1 LKSKHS
7 FLILAAAACGAGL
20 AVSFFA
26 LFLQVLGGQ
35 TARVLLLLGGLWI
48 VFSAAAYRII
58 TRVIMPMLAE
68 RSLRARA
75 VWAGVCL
82 LAGALAIVVIP
93 LPGER
98 IHFLFPRHSLAV
110 EPAPARNP
118 ASSGDLVEVRFLA
131 DGDHY
136 TFPLDELQHGPG
148 WVMGDEGWAT
158 ASAQPEALTWTG
170 SLLNRARL
178 GFSTG
183 PNAGVARV
191 TWDGE
196 TQEIDLYTPNPTQ
209 LIIKQD
215 GSGLPSRPFFSL
227 ALASYTLAF
236 GFFFLGLSCW
246 LVGLPLR
253 STAGTTYRGFLQYAL
268 PMIAVWLIFWL
279 TFFPAVLSSDSIDQ
293 WRMIYGLKP
302 ISDWHPA
309 VYTLLERLLAYLWN
323 TPASAALAQIL
334 ALSLTSAWGIGALV
348 ERGLPRAGAWGLS
361 LLFALS
367 PVNSVLV
374 ISLWK
379 DIPYAISLLAV
390 FIIGIKIV
398 TSQGEWLTRRGHW
411 VGLGLA
417 GASTALFRHNG
428 LAVVAGL
435 LVILLLVY
443 RRLWR
448 QILLGAGLF
457 LGVWWL
463 VSGPI
468 YTLAQVKR
476 ESGVLRDTILL
487 HHFGAHVKAGTPLTD
502 AERDYFNR
510 LRPMGEWEYSCCK
523 VDPLFF
529 PIEFDRTLFA
539 ASSAQN
545 MRFFVDLAL
554 RNPMVELEH
563 TLCAS
568 SIVWR
573 VCRECIFL
581 DHKIEIVSGEVRWVS
596 ENELGLKESSLLPG
610 LVKPLSA
617 WEIFSISTRAAPWLW
632 GPGLSLYVLI
642 FCIAVYALRSRSWT
656 VLLVGAVPGLQSL
669 ILAAVNIASDFRY
682 QYGVYLIALLALGLV
697 YLPPSKAASP
707 VETRK
712 TDPQG

>member
-1 LKSKHS
+1 MQ
-7 FLILAAAACGAGL
+7 AW
-20 AVSFFA
+20 
-26 LFLQVLGGQ
+26 GGQ

-48 VFSAAAYRII
+48 VFSAAVYGVI
-58 TRVIMPMLAE
+58 TRVIVPVLSG
-68 RSLRARA
+68 RSLRTRA
-75 VWAGVCL
+75 AWAAVCL
-82 LAGALAIVVIP
+82 LAGALAIVVVP
-93 LPGER
+93 LPAEK
-98 IHFLFPRHSLAV
+98 IHFLFPRHTLSV
-110 EPAPARNP
+110 EPAPVRNP
-118 ASSGDLVEVRFLA
+118 ESSGDLVEVRFLA
-131 DGDHY
+131 DGDDF
-136 TFPLDELQHGPG
+136 TFPLDELRPGPG
-148 WVMGDEGWAT
+148 WVMGIEGWVK
-158 ASAQPEALTWTG
+158 ASAQPGALTWTG

-183 PNAGVARV
+183 PKAGVARV

-196 TQEIDLYTPNPTQ
+196 TQDIDLYTPNPTQ
-209 LIIKQD
+209 IIIKLD
-215 GSGLPSRPFFSL
+215 GSGMPARLFIWL

-253 STAGTTYRGFLQYAL
+253 PTAGAPSRGFLQYAL
-268 PMIAVWLIFWL
+268 PMIAVWMIFWL
-279 TFFPAVLSSDSIDQ
+279 TFFPAVLSNDSIDQ

-302 ISDWHPA
+302 VSDWHPA

-323 TPASAALAQIL
+323 TPAAAALAQIL
-334 ALSLTSAWGIGALV
+334 ALSLTAAWGIAALV
-348 ERGLPRAGAWGLS
+348 ERGLPRAAAWGLS
-361 LLFALS
+361 LLFAFS

-390 FIIGIKIV
+390 FIIGFKIV
-398 TSQGEWLTRRGHW
+398 TSNGEWLTRRWNWIGF
-411 VGLGLA
+411 GLA
-417 GASTALFRHNG
+417 GAAAALFRHNG

-435 LVILLLVY
+435 LIVLLLAY
-443 RRLWR
+443 RRRWR

-510 LRPMGEWEYSCCK
+510 LRPMDEWEYSCCR

-529 PIEFDRTLFA
+529 PEGFDRALFA

-545 MRFFVDLAL
+545 LRFFADLAWRNPIVDLK
-554 RNPMVELEH
+554 H
-563 TLCAS
+563 SLCAS

-581 DHKIEIVSGEVRWVS
+581 DHKIERVNGEVRWVS
-596 ENELGLKESSLLPG
+596 ENELGLKESSLLPR
-610 LVKPLSA
+610 LVEPLAA
-617 WEIFSISTRAAPWLW
+617 WEIFSSSPRAAPWLW

-642 FCIAVYALRSRSWT
+642 LCIAVYALRSRSWK
-656 VLLVGAVPGLQSL
+656 VLLIGAVPGLQSL
-669 ILAAVNIASDFRY
+669 ILAAVNIAPDFRY
-682 QYGVYLIALLALGLV
+682 QYGVYLIGLLCLGLIF
-697 YLPPSKAASP
+697 LPPKN
-707 VETRK
+707 
-712 TDPQG
+712 